1 MSDLVDVWFTE
12 EQLHEIIFAL
22 NLRVN
27 VLNEETKKDEIHSII
42 SHLEHCLQKRNFKQ
56 WNDGDV

>member
-22 NLRVN
+22 NLRIN
-27 VLNEETKKDEIHSII
+27 VLKEEGKQDEVRSII
-42 SHLEHCLQKRNFKQ
+42 SHLEHCLQKRNTKQ
-56 WNDGDV
+56 WEENV